1 MKRFEIERDLLLQTC
16 DTLDRVKGY
25 LTDRLLE
32 MKDKQRS
39 YCIHLSTAEVRS
51 QYHRINYHLHTFL
64 YSRQRVLHQNPSI
77 IVISL
82 LIY

>member
-16 DTLDRVKGY
+16 DTLDRVKSY

-51 QYHRINYHLHTFL
+51 RSLNKCQSSCI
-64 YSRQRVLHQNPSI
+64 PSF
-77 IVISL
+77 
-82 LIY
+82 

>member
-39 YCIHLSTAEVRS
+39 YCIHLSNAEVRS
-51 QYHRINYHLHTFL
+51 RPIEQISIFMYFF
-64 YSRQRVLHQNPSI
+64 VLDDGHCTGTDLQS
-77 IVISL
+77 
-82 LIY
+82 